1 MMKKLLCTLLAL
13 TLLTVSF
20 VPALAEEPMMKLG
33 GWISNTENPAEI
45 PQEVLDAFNKAYE
58 EGYLTRVIASN
69 LTYRRPELLRS
80 PWFIEADLSKYI
92 SYIIATLNHD
102 RTLHELLNPYDR
114 IKNLLTRYKAEQA
127 AAGIRLV

>member
-1 MMKKLLCTLLAL
+1 MAGIGPTTLFKYYQTKGNPVVAISAAARSREWALAAEQRGIEKLLHFT
-13 TLLTVSF
+13 
-20 VPALAEEPMMKLG
+20 
-33 GWISNTENPAEI
+33 
-45 PQEVLDAFNKAYE
+45 AYE
-58 EGYLTRVIASN
+58 MIRYYTDWIIRLYLS
-69 LTYRRPELLRS
+69 RPELLRS